1 MSRSCET
8 NNNKQRSEMRIRK
21 MMAIAAMSVLVGCGY
36 NESTPEGFYMSCVD
50 AWAHSDFDKVLSMH
64 YVTDRKPKHG
74 SDPDF
79 SRRHIEQEIRS
90 WANEEGEK
98 TPMAVCRRA
107 LKKITRFGYHQ
118 DDDDIKVLWGESS
131 GYEHVGPLL
140 HIEKVDGEWKVTTA
154 TDSETSRQDW
164 VRLWL

>member
-1 MSRSCET
+1 
-8 NNNKQRSEMRIRK
+8 
-21 MMAIAAMSVLVGCGY
+21 MAIAAMSVLVGCGY
-36 NESTPEGFYMSCVD
+36 NESTPEGFYMSYVD

-79 SRRHIEQEIRS
+79 SRSHIEQEIRS

-154 TDSETSRQDW
+154 TDSRNSPRSDW
-164 VRLWL
+164 VRLYF

>member
-1 MSRSCET
+1 
-8 NNNKQRSEMRIRK
+8 
-21 MMAIAAMSVLVGCGY
+21 MAIAAMSVLVGCGY
-36 NESTPEGFYMSCVD
+36 NESTPEGFYMSYVD

-79 SRRHIEQEIRS
+79 SRRHIEQKIRS

-154 TDSETSRQDW
+154 TDSETSRQDS

>member
-1 MSRSCET
+1 
-8 NNNKQRSEMRIRK
+8 MRIRK

-36 NESTPEGFYMSCVD
+36 NESTPEGFYMSYVD

-79 SRRHIEQEIRS
+79 SRSHIEQEIRS

-107 LKKITRFGYHQ
+107 LKRLRGLTILKMMKILR
-118 DDDDIKVLWGESS
+118 S
-131 GYEHVGPLL
+131 
-140 HIEKVDGEWKVTTA
+140 
-154 TDSETSRQDW
+154 
-164 VRLWL
+164 

>member
-1 MSRSCET
+1 MSRFCEI
-8 NNNKQRSEMRIRK
+8 NNKQRSKMRIRK

-36 NESTPEGFYMSCVD
+36 NESTPEGFYMSYVD

-79 SRRHIEQEIRS
+79 SRSHIEQEIRS
-90 WANEEGEK
+90 WANEEGGK

-154 TDSETSRQDW
+154 TDSRTSPRSDW
-164 VRLWL
+164 VRLYL

>member
-1 MSRSCET
+1 
-8 NNNKQRSEMRIRK
+8 MRIRK

-36 NESTPEGFYMSCVD
+36 NESTPEGFYMSYVD

-79 SRRHIEQEIRS
+79 SRSHIEQEIRS

-154 TDSETSRQDW
+154 TDSRNSPRSDW
-164 VRLWL
+164 VRLYF

>member
-1 MSRSCET
+1 
-8 NNNKQRSEMRIRK
+8 
-21 MMAIAAMSVLVGCGY
+21 MAIAAMSVLVGCGY
-36 NESTPEGFYMSCVD
+36 NESTPEGFYMSYVD

-79 SRRHIEQEIRS
+79 SRSHIEQEIRS

-107 LKKITRFGYHQ
+107 LKKITRFGCHQ

-154 TDSETSRQDW
+154 TDSRTSPRSDW
-164 VRLWL
+164 VRLYL

>member
-1 MSRSCET
+1 MSRFCEI
-8 NNNKQRSEMRIRK
+8 NNKQRSKMRIRK

-36 NESTPEGFYMSCVD
+36 NESTPEGFYMSYVD

-79 SRRHIEQEIRS
+79 SRSHIEQEIRS

-107 LKKITRFGYHQ
+107 LKKITRIDYFQ
-118 DDDDIKVLWGESS
+118 DDENLKVLNGRSS
-131 GYEHVGPLL
+131 DYENVGPSL
-140 HIEKVDGEWKVTTA
+140 HIEKVDGEWKVTSA
-154 TDSETSRQDW
+154 DDSETSRQDW

>member
-1 MSRSCET
+1 
-8 NNNKQRSEMRIRK
+8 MRIRK

-36 NESTPEGFYMSCVD
+36 NESTPEGFYMSYVD

-79 SRRHIEQEIRS
+79 SRSHIEQEIRS

-107 LKKITRFGYHQ
+107 LKKITRIDYSQ
-118 DDDDIKVLWGESS
+118 DDENLKVLNGRSS
-131 GYEHVGPLL
+131 DYENVGPLL
-140 HIEKVDGEWKVTTA
+140 HIEKVDGEWKVTMA
-154 TDSETSRQDW
+154 TDSRTSPRSDW
-164 VRLWL
+164 VRLYL

>member
-1 MSRSCET
+1 
-8 NNNKQRSEMRIRK
+8 MRIRK

-36 NESTPEGFYMSCVD
+36 NESTPEGFYMSYVD

-79 SRRHIEQEIRS
+79 SRSHIEQEIRS

-154 TDSETSRQDW
+154 TDSRTSPRSDW
-164 VRLWL
+164 VRLYL

>member
-1 MSRSCET
+1 
-8 NNNKQRSEMRIRK
+8 
-21 MMAIAAMSVLVGCGY
+21 MAIAAMSVLVGCGY
-36 NESTPEGFYMSCVD
+36 NESTPEGFYMSYVD

-79 SRRHIEQEIRS
+79 SRSHIEQEIRS

-154 TDSETSRQDW
+154 TDSRTSPRSDW
-164 VRLWL
+164 VRLYL

>member
-1 MSRSCET
+1 
-8 NNNKQRSEMRIRK
+8 

-36 NESTPEGFYMSCVD
+36 NESTPEGFYMSYVD

-79 SRRHIEQEIRS
+79 SRSHIEQEIRS

-98 TPMAVCRRA
+98 TPMAVCRQA

-154 TDSETSRQDW
+154 TDSRTSPRSDW
-164 VRLWL
+164 VRLYL